1 MTFPIRLV
9 DRSRITRDWT
19 CQRARFYN
27 YEYQGKGIT
36 RSTTSLPLALG
47 IAAHDSLATI
57 ATMHRDQDGVVDIDA
72 IADNARVSVM
82 TSLME
87 ANEGEEGSQDFA
99 CEQAA
104 LVEGQI
110 RGFYKYVWPRLISQ
124 YPNIIA
130 IEQEMEYKLSDSIT
144 FMSKPDLI
152 LGDSNDDWTYIEYKT
167 TSSKSVDWINSW
179 NTAVQVHSTI
189 KAVESTLGKAPTS
202 VIVQGLYKGYKSYNK
217 QNSPFCYAYKR
228 TGNPPFTKDEV
239 QYDYKAG
246 FKKYPTWELP
256 GGTKGWVDEMPDEVL
271 ADLFPQTPPMYIDE
285 TLVDAF
291 FKQVESR
298 EINIM
303 MAMNELSK
311 GDDFITKEVMDS
323 YFPQKFSE
331 CSPAY
336 GFGCEFKELC
346 FGHGQDP
353 LETGFQFREPHHA
366 QEVEQWQE
374 Q

>member
-1 MTFPIRLV
+1 MDKIIRLV

-19 CQRARFYN
+19 CQRARFFN
-27 YEYQGKGIT
+27 YEYKGKGIT

-47 IAAHDSLATI
+47 IAVHDSLATI
-57 ATMHRDQDGVVDIDA
+57 ATMHRDLEGRVDIDA
-72 IADNARVSVM
+72 IADNARTSII
-82 TSLME
+82 TSLVE
-87 ANEGEEGSQDFA
+87 ANAGEEGSLDFA
-99 CEQAA
+99 NEQAA

-130 IEQEMEYKLSDSIT
+130 IEQEMEFNLSNSLV

-189 KAVESTLGKAPTS
+189 KAVESTLGKAPSS
-202 VIVQGLYKGYKSYNK
+202 VIVQGLYKGFKSYNK

-239 QYDYKAG
+239 VYDYKTG

-256 GGTKGWVDEMPDEVL
+256 GGTKAWVDGMPDEVL
-271 ADLFPQTPPMYIDE
+271 ADLFPQTPSIYIDHD
-285 TLVDAF
+285 LVDAF
-291 FKQVESR
+291 FRQVQSR
-298 EINIM
+298 EGEIRDGMEIINGEGEHM
-303 MAMNELSK
+303 QAL
-311 GDDFITKEVMDS
+311 DA

-353 LETGFQFREPHHA
+353 LETGFQFREPHHL
-366 QEVEQWQE
+366 QEMEQFNNE
-374 Q
+374 S